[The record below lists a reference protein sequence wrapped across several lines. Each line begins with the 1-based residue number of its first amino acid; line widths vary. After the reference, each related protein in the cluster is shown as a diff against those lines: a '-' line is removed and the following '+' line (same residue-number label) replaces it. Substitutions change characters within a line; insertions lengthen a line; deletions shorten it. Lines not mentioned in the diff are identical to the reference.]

1 MWGIDGRHCP
11 RLTILL
17 HFGNGR
23 SVVDIIPDVVLPS
36 SASST
41 LTKQSNSEDHPLCQ
55 DVHSKM
61 LASSFPT
68 ERLSDGSTMFFP
80 IGFH

>member
-17 HFGNGR
+17 HFGSGR
-23 SVVDIIPDVVLPS
+23 SAVDIIPDAVLPS

-41 LTKQSNSEDHPLCQ
+41 LTKQSNSEDHPLSMPGRPFQ
-55 DVHSKM
+55 DVSVII
-61 LASSFPT
+61 
-68 ERLSDGSTMFFP
+68 SD
-80 IGFH
+80 